1 MNNTDESSILIQN
14 NTQKSKKKKKTKKLR
29 CNHIDCKKSLG
40 IMPFTCKC
48 KGQFCSKHRMSSDH
62 DCSFN
67 WHQDAKNQLTNMLMK
82 GKSTDTHGLTSY

>member
-1 MNNTDESSILIQN
+1 MDKPEESPILTNNN
-14 NTQKSKKKKKTKKLR
+14 PKKPKKKKKVKKLR
-29 CNHIDCKKSLG
+29 CSHIDCKKSLG

-67 WHQDAKNQLTNMLMK
+67 WHQDAKNQLANILMK